1 MTIARNQKGTCPH
14 CKTPNRFED
23 VKYRQ
28 GGGIGNFQGE
38 RIENFPNW
46 DLINGSEDK
55 TKLLQT
61 CRCTACGEI
70 IIFFGEQMV
79 YPIGAKRNY
88 APKEVPTEIGQDF
101 NEACLVESLSS
112 KASAALARR
121 CLQNMLHEQKIAK
134 ANLSQE
140 IDEAMKNLPS
150 HLNEAI
156 DAIRNIGNF
165 AAHPMKSTNSGDSI
179 DVEEG
184 ETEWILDALEQL
196 FDFYYVQPAI
206 TKAKRAALDV
216 KLQSIGKPLSK

>member
-23 VKYRQ
+23 VQYRQ
-28 GGGIGNFQGE
+28 GTGTSHFFDFN
-38 RIENFPNW
+38 
-46 DLINGSEDK
+46 LINGTEDR

-79 YPIGAKRNY
+79 YPLGAIRKS
-88 APKEVPTEIGQDF
+88 APKEVPTNISQDF

-121 CLQNMLHEQKIAK
+121 CLQNMLHEQGITK

-140 IDEAMKNLPS
+140 IGEAMKNLPS
-150 HLNEAI
+150 HLSEAI

-165 AAHPMKSTNSGDSI
+165 AAHPMKSTNSGDII

-184 ETEWILDALEQL
+184 ETEWILDVLEQL

-206 TKAKRAALDV
+206 TKAKKAALDV
-216 KLQSIGKPLSK
+216 KLQSVGKPPSK